1 MAKFKDNLREERP
14 KQKQKPPNTHGPVE
28 KLLAFLLQIYRCFLS
43 TLLGTCT
50 IFVINVFTY
59 YLGTRYCMSL
69 KRHFLLWV
77 RHHVANDLAMVREE
91 APWLPAFCTVLI
103 NDKLS
108 FYEIFINVSEWYVF
122 CTLLYTGMKVMMP
135 PIVRAIFKWLKIFFI
150 LVVGKRLESAIDDIL
165 QTLAAIMR
173 IYLGRNNLVLQ
184 IAKKIK
190 RTLKKFKDIVMKL
203 FYVVYIVLHIV
214 IEGVM
219 AFMSG
224 ALMQ

>member
-1 MAKFKDNLREERP
+1 
-14 KQKQKPPNTHGPVE
+14 
-28 KLLAFLLQIYRCFLS
+28 
-43 TLLGTCT
+43 
-50 IFVINVFTY
+50 
-59 YLGTRYCMSL
+59 
-69 KRHFLLWV
+69 
-77 RHHVANDLAMVREE
+77 VANDLAMVREE

-165 QTLAAIMR
+165 QTLAAITR

-190 RTLKKFKDIVMKL
+190 RTLKKFKDIVTKL
-203 FYVVYIVLHIV
+203 CNVVYIVLNIV